1 MKLSPDLYDAS
12 INWVARIRRERP
24 VLKKVLGRPGRL
36 PVLDAGCGT
45 GRHAAALASSG
56 YRVVGVDR
64 SAEMLAFAA
73 GSAGKSARRIEW
85 VHADFSQVARKCPGP
100 FAGIYCIGNSLSAT
114 GSAAKIQS
122 ALRNFAAVL
131 SPSGKL
137 FIQVLNYL
145 PMRKAAP
152 CVRGPV
158 HFRHKGAEY
167 LRVRLFDFAGARATV
182 TSISLVR
189 EGGWRVNAIR
199 GRLCVFDAAQLKRWC
214 RQAGLR
220 VLKTWGSYAGEP
232 FDRRKSSDLIVI
244 AKRAGRI
251 K

>member
-12 INWVARIRRERP
+12 INWDARIRRERP
-24 VLKKVLGRPGRL
+24 VLKKLIGRPGSL

-45 GRHAAALASSG
+45 GRHAVALASSG

-64 SAEMLAFAA
+64 SADMLAFAA
-73 GSAGKSARRIEW
+73 DSVGKSARRIEW
-85 VHADFSQVARKCPGP
+85 VTADFSQVARKCPGP

-145 PMRKAAP
+145 PMRKAVP

-158 HFRHKGAEY
+158 HFRHKGVEY
-167 LRVRLFDFAGARATV
+167 VRVRLFDFAGARATV

-189 EGGWRVNAIR
+189 EDGWRVNAMR
-199 GRLCVFDAAQLKRWC
+199 GRLCVFDAPQLKRWC

-232 FDRRKSSDLIVI
+232 FDRHTSSDLIIV
-244 AKRAGRI
+244 AQRSRPAR
-251 K
+251 